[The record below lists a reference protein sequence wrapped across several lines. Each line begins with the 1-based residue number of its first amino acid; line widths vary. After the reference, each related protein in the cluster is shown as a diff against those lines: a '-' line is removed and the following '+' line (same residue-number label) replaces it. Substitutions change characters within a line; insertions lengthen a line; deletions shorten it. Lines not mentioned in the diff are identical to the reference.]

1 MGKRPWM
8 TTILLLIACALLTR
22 LVPFSSF
29 FRNVDTM
36 IHETG
41 HAVVTLLL
49 SGKVNYIELFQNH
62 GGVTYSVVVGSWKMI
77 PIALAGYVTASLFAV
92 FMFYAQSQGKQRLG
106 LQVITVV
113 ALLDLLLFVRNGF
126 GIAWLFGLI
135 ALNVAAL
142 FFVPKW
148 LQNGYFILLAFL
160 CLEESVVGPITLVRF
175 VFSGGGAA
183 GDAANLAKF
192 TSIPGLVWALFFLG
206 FAFWCAMKC
215 IKLFLG
221 NRSSKQKQLPPYSR
235 NLS

>member
-1 MGKRPWM
+1 MDDHNSFVDRMCLIDPAGS
-8 TTILLLIACALLTR
+8 LLL
-22 LVPFSSF
+22 F

-142 FFVPKW
+142 F
-148 LQNGYFILLAFL
+148 LYQNGFKTVILYYWPF
-160 CLEESVVGPITLVRF
+160 
-175 VFSGGGAA
+175 
-183 GDAANLAKF
+183 
-192 TSIPGLVWALFFLG
+192 
-206 FAFWCAMKC
+206 CAW
-215 IKLFLG
+215 
-221 NRSSKQKQLPPYSR
+221 R
-235 NLS
+235 NP